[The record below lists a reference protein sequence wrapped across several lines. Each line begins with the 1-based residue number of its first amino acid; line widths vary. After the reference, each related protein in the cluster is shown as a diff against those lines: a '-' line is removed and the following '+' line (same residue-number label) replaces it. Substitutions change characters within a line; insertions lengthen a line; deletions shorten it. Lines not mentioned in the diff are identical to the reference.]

1 MVIWTYVS
9 IIVFIFDMND
19 QLSALGALADGD
31 GIDLDNI
38 DLSIDDLLGNI
49 QTVHVGD
56 QNVSVLF
63 QPVPVILSYQA
74 RQVDFFLG
82 CQDRLDERVVRQV
95 QDISLF

>member
-1 MVIWTYVS
+1 
-9 IIVFIFDMND
+9 MND

-56 QNVSVLF
+56 
-63 QPVPVILSYQA
+63 
-74 RQVDFFLG
+74 
-82 CQDRLDERVVRQV
+82 
-95 QDISLF
+95 